1 MPLWN
6 AKNHTKAKSNLLIK
20 KGFKKKKKNN
30 KQAIK
35 YLYLMSAR

>member
-20 KGFKKKKKNN
+20 KGLKKKKTN